1 MHSYT
6 KVGISTMTSGRQSKK
21 LHREAMKMARANWF
35 EYVNAICKWPFR
47 ARLRFSWHILRHG
60 KK

>member
-1 MHSYT
+1 
-6 KVGISTMTSGRQSKK
+6 MTSGRQSKK